1 MQEIIIKGTLERFVF
16 QSKETGFVVCQIQ
29 TSNDKITVRGHLP
42 ALEIGQE
49 VELVGNWVSH
59 QKFGNQFEATSCIQ
73 RVPTTITGL
82 KKYLGS
88 GLIKGIGP
96 SYAEKLVDRFGSHVL
111 KIIDEEPHKLAQ
123 IEGIGPKRI
132 EQITKAWQEQKSIA
146 ELMVF
151 LQDKG
156 ITPVF
161 AAKIYKQYRHEAIA
175 IVQQNPYRLADDIW
189 GVGFRSAD
197 DIAKKMGFSDHAP
210 QRIKAGVTFA
220 LTTASQQGHVYVE
233 VQELKEKT
241 AELLSLSA
249 EHFDLIKRALHELYQ
264 QGSIKLVQHANGN
277 YIATSIMYH
286 TEFGLAERIKKA
298 LENKTQI
305 FNIDAIY
312 QQLRVETS
320 GKINLNEQQQKGV
333 LTALQNAMT
342 IITGGP
348 GTGKTTLIR
357 AMLDILD
364 QYQCTYKLAAPTGR
378 AAQRM
383 MEGTGRYAMTLHRL
397 LEFDPATM
405 RFKHN
410 ENNALQAD
418 FIIVDEASM
427 IDIFLAQALMKSV
440 AYKTQIL
447 FIGDS
452 DQLPSVGPG
461 NFLHDC
467 IESDKVPFVRLTEI
481 FRQAQDSLIVVN
493 AHRVN
498 RGEFPTTQIPESR
511 NDFKFIKEDLPENI
525 EKHLHTILHNHLPK
539 LGIPLHEA
547 QILVPMN
554 RGSAGAQQLNAML
567 QKLLNPGNKPQITQ
581 GFSTFKEG
589 DRIMQMRNNYDKH
602 VYNGDIGFIK
612 TLDLQEKEAL
622 LVFGNREVVYAFDEL
637 EEITLA
643 YAVTIHKSQG
653 SEYKAAIILLFT
665 QHFTLLQRNLVYTA
679 ITRAKS
685 MCYIIGQVKAVAMA
699 INNNK
704 GTKRTTFLKHYI
716 QGHEG
721 CVK

>member
-1 MQEIIIKGTLERFVF
+1 MQEVILKGTLERFVF

-29 TSNDKITVRGHLP
+29 TSQDKITVRGHLP

-49 VELVGNWVSH
+49 VELVGHWVTH

-96 SYAEKLVDRFGSHVL
+96 TYAEKLVDRFGSHVL
-111 KIIDEEPHKLAQ
+111 KIIDEEPHKLSQ

-132 EQITKAWQEQKSIA
+132 EQITKAWQDQKSIA

-220 LTTASQQGHVYVE
+220 LTTASQQGHVYLE

-241 AELLSLSA
+241 AELLSLTTD
-249 EHFDLIKRALHELYQ
+249 HFDLIKRALHELYQ
-264 QGSIKLVQHANGN
+264 QGTIKLVQHAQGN

-286 TEFGLAERIKKA
+286 TEFSLAERIKKA
-298 LENKTQI
+298 LENKTQS

-312 QQLRVETS
+312 QQLRVDTA

-410 ENNALQAD
+410 ETNALQAD

-467 IESDKVPFVRLTEI
+467 IESEKVPFVRLTEI

-498 RGEFPTTQIPESR
+498 RGEFPTTKIPESR

-525 EKHLHTILHNHLPK
+525 EKHLQTILYTHLPK
-539 LGIPLHEA
+539 LGIALHEA

-554 RGSAGAQQLNAML
+554 RGSAGSQQLNAML

-581 GFSTFKEG
+581 GFATFKEG
-589 DRIMQMRNNYDKH
+589 DRVMQMRNNYDKH

-679 ITRAKS
+679 ITRAKT
-685 MCYIIGQVKAVAMA
+685 MCYVIGQVKAIAMA

-704 GTKRTTFLKHYI
+704 GTRRTTFLKHYI

-721 CVK
+721 CLK